1 MSHPKLASVRQRY
14 HHACGY
20 CGVTETTVGSE
31 LTIDHYRP
39 RKAGGGEDENNLVYA
54 CVKCN
59 QYKGEFWPDDEDLA
73 LGRRVLH
80 PVFDDLTA
88 HVSENEQT
96 GRVDAL
102 SETGRFHIALL
113 RLNRPQLIEHRLVH
127 RIQTLLREK
136 QLLLERQNEELRKT
150 IEAQERYIA
159 LLEAQLKELN

>member
-1 MSHPKLASVRQRY
+1 MSHPKLALVRQRY
-14 HHACGY
+14 DYACGY

-31 LTIDHYRP
+31 LTIDHFQP
-39 RKAGGGEDENNLVYA
+39 RTADGGEDENNLVYA
-54 CVKCN
+54 CVKYN
-59 QYKGEFWPDDEDLA
+59 QYKGDFWPDDEDLA

-80 PVFDDLTA
+80 PMFDDLTA

-96 GRVDAL
+96 GHVDAL

-113 RLNRPQLIEHRLVH
+113 RLNRPQLIEHRLLH
-127 RIQTLLREK
+127 RIQTLFREK

-159 LLEAQLKELN
+159 MLEAQLKELN